1 MADVVD
7 MIRANVRK
15 EDDRREQI
23 RRKFPLCAEI
33 TEQLRAAFGP
43 GVKPIYF
50 SEGGKTMGKPAPD
63 FVDNTFKYIWLTMT
77 EAERNASLR
86 SGK

>member
-15 EDDRREQI
+15 EDDRRERI
-23 RRKFPLCAEI
+23 RRDYPECTAMTDEV
-33 TEQLRAAFGP
+33 RAVFGP